1 MTIESFEFGVMIVIC
16 LSVVPALGS
25 VNVQMSER
33 DGRVL
38 VQQMQKKMVFCKNE
52 IARLEM
58 ENKVISKDKM
68 DFRKAMDSIVVPEYK
83 YVTNTVRYANG
94 ARKTTVEK
102 RRYKQEMRVRRLV
115 KMLKDPTVCKIYEK
129 YSDDSC
135 AELLEEFSSELKMAQ
150 ESYADTKEM
159 IKNNIKG
166 YAAEVKKID
175 EDAKREYEETIKAID
190 EKIEDLKRQRIV
202 YIMNKGFARNPPE
215 VAQIDASVREL
226 EREKDTARK
235 IYTNNKYVQ
244 SYAKAG
250 DRKTDA
256 NDEILA
262 SADLR
267 NQLQNVY
274 MVYNGKLKDD
284 VFAKMTGKIKEN
296 SESIKML
303 TEELNR
309 LNFMVS
315 NPDMIN
321 ADVAGAIIDKQAG
334 EAISAQF
341 GVDMNQ
347 AIEAAEERR
356 EAIRKAAEEAEEAEY
371 QKKLARAKDAARI
384 VEDAENAK
392 LARERERHRMAEEA
406 SSRTV
411 RAKIAVEESR
421 AQIMRQQELDDR
433 QKKLFD
439 EDLELKRSARKRFDA
454 ESHFIETLND

>member
-1 MTIESFEFGVMIVIC
+1 
-16 LSVVPALGS
+16 
-25 VNVQMSER
+25 
-33 DGRVL
+33 
-38 VQQMQKKMVFCKNE
+38 MQKKMVFCKNE

-235 IYTNNKYVQ
+235 IYTNNK
-244 SYAKAG
+244 
-250 DRKTDA
+250 R
-256 NDEILA
+256 
-262 SADLR
+262 
-267 NQLQNVY
+267 
-274 MVYNGKLKDD
+274 
-284 VFAKMTGKIKEN
+284 
-296 SESIKML
+296 
-303 TEELNR
+303 
-309 LNFMVS
+309 
-315 NPDMIN
+315 
-321 ADVAGAIIDKQAG
+321 
-334 EAISAQF
+334 
-341 GVDMNQ
+341 
-347 AIEAAEERR
+347 
-356 EAIRKAAEEAEEAEY
+356 
-371 QKKLARAKDAARI
+371 
-384 VEDAENAK
+384 
-392 LARERERHRMAEEA
+392 
-406 SSRTV
+406 
-411 RAKIAVEESR
+411 
-421 AQIMRQQELDDR
+421 
-433 QKKLFD
+433 
-439 EDLELKRSARKRFDA
+439 
-454 ESHFIETLND
+454 